1 MSRSRS
7 TPALSPMVCPTP
19 CGVARGSVPAG
30 FTLIEMLVSVA
41 ILGVLAALAVP
52 QLETPL
58 ATSRL
63 RAVTG
68 EFVASLGSARTEASR
83 RGVAVSLCPRAA
95 ASNTCNTSATDW
107 NNGWLVYADA
117 NASGSF
123 DSGDP
128 LLGVRT
134 ALPKGARIGANQTA
148 PVSVLPSGEHVFG
161 TEGAARTLAFA
172 WDKGS
177 RYVVISRVGRASVL
191 SADECGPAT
200 QCTK

>member
-1 MSRSRS
+1 MGHPPPRRTACVSAS
-7 TPALSPMVCPTP
+7 
-19 CGVARGSVPAG
+19 AG
-30 FTLIEMLVSVA
+30 FTLIEMLASVA
-41 ILGVLAALAVP
+41 ILGVLAALAMP

-58 ATSRL
+58 ATTRL

-83 RGVAVSLCPRAA
+83 RGVPVTLCPRAA
-95 ASNTCNTSATDW
+95 ASNTCNTAATDW

-123 DSGDP
+123 DGGDP

-134 ALPKGARIGANQTA
+134 TLPKGARIGTNQTT

-161 TEGAARTLAFA
+161 TTGAAHTLAFA
-172 WDKGS
+172 WNTGS

-200 QCTK
+200 QCTR